1 MLTKATTYKGFQVP
15 KAYYEIS
22 SMHLMRTKEDKF
34 NVMIDINV
42 YKDDTKEVLL
52 SSESRERTGA
62 TESQCSITSIKTWL
76 KGLDEFKIEEIKK

>member
-1 MLTKATTYKGFQVP
+1 
-15 KAYYEIS
+15 
-22 SMHLMRTKEDKF
+22 
-34 NVMIDINV
+34 
-42 YKDDTKEVLL
+42 L